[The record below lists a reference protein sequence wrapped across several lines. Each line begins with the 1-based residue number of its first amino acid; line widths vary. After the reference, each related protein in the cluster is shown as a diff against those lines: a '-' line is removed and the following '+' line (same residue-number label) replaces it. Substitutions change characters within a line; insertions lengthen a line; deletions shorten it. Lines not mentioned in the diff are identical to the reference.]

1 MEYAQRVKRW
11 DFRLRRQQ
19 FVCNILVATVLHTRG
34 AVPTSAHASAS
45 YSSIPTASMHTWTF
59 PHAVWDTRRHRE
71 GTGPWC
77 STTAEGGLVL
87 FLITASK
94 FWWSEL
100 SVPVCIPTSKPCVHN
115 SQHWKFA
122 LLNQGSSYDI
132 KVCIVDYKIGA
143 KVITNVDA
151 SNDPNFSRSRSILL
165 LRRYCKHKHLGCLQI
180 LWCQVGMAFSQS
192 FVVGSKQNH
201 WETKKVRQS
210 E

>member
-1 MEYAQRVKRW
+1 M
-11 DFRLRRQQ
+11 
-19 FVCNILVATVLHTRG
+19 LHTRG

-151 SNDPNFSRSRSILL
+151 SNDPNFSPEVHFI
-165 LRRYCKHKHLGCLQI
+165 
-180 LWCQVGMAFSQS
+180 A
-192 FVVGSKQNH
+192 
-201 WETKKVRQS
+201 KKVLQTYTFGMFAKLVMS
-210 E
+210 SGHGIFPIFCGG